1 MGKDRNMHKLTTL
14 AATIALLGGC
24 AVGPDY
30 QAQIPDL
37 PEQWPE
43 HALLGPETSEWQ
55 SWWTRFDDPALNA
68 LVERALD
75 DNLNLQVQIQR
86 IEQARAELGLSNAN
100 RWPSLNARADGAR
113 EQSSAAAT
121 PPELVGGQTA
131 NQFTVNGVLSYE
143 LDLWGRLARE
153 REAAGA
159 MLAESVFG
167 TEAVRLNLVTDVVT
181 TYFNLRSAEQQLAI
195 TRETLGTREET
206 LALERI
212 RHERGASDPLSI
224 RQARAELEST
234 RARLPEQEQQ
244 RHELRSALAM
254 LVGYSPKEMLAE
266 LDFGDGELTDI
277 ELPDNVPG
285 VLPSELLQR
294 RPDIRA
300 AEQALIAANAKIGV
314 ARAQRFPSLNLQALG
329 GSVALDSN
337 NLFTA
342 PAEMWNVGADLAGP
356 LLDFGRSR
364 SRIDSAEAQRAQA
377 EAEYQ
382 LAITSGFRDARDA
395 LVIYHSAERQVEAV
409 RRQTDAIE
417 EALSLAELQYQAGSI
432 GFYEF
437 LDAQRGLLDAE
448 LALSQAV
455 SNRLAATATLFK
467 AMGGGW
473 RSDPS

>member
-1 MGKDRNMHKLTTL
+1 MGKERNMHKLTTL

-30 QAQIPDL
+30 HAQIPDL

-43 HALLGPETSEWQ
+43 HTLLGPETAEWQ

-86 IEQARAELGLSNAN
+86 IEQARAELGLSKAN
-100 RWPSLNARADGAR
+100 RWPSLNAQADAYR
-113 EQSSAAAT
+113 EQSSPAT
-121 PPELVGGQTA
+121 TPRELGGGQIG
-131 NQFTVNGVLSYE
+131 NLFSVNGVLSYE

-153 REAAGA
+153 REVAGA

-206 LALERI
+206 LALERF
-212 RHERGASDPLSI
+212 RHEKGASDPLSI

-244 RHELRSALAM
+244 LHELRSALAM

-277 ELPDNVPG
+277 ELPDTVPG
-285 VLPSELLQR
+285 VLPSDLLQR

-337 NLFTA
+337 DLFTA

-356 LLDFGRSR
+356 LFDFGRSR

-395 LVIYHSAERQVEAV
+395 LVIYHNAERQVEAV

-448 LALSQAV
+448 LTLSQAV